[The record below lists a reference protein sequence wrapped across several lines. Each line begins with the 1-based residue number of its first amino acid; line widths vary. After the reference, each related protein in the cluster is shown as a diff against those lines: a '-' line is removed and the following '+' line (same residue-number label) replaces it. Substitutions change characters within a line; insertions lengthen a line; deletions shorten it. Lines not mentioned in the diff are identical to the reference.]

1 MSKSV
6 KKKQISIIIPVF
18 NEEKLIEKQ
27 IINLMRTIKN
37 TNDFE
42 IIIIENGS
50 IDKTYLVAKK
60 LAKEHPELKVLRQ
73 KTACYGLALKA
84 GIKEAKFNNIIQFDI
99 DFIDIDFL
107 EKSLKLIKKYDI
119 IIGSKLHVQ
128 SKDTRPRSRIIVTK
142 MVNWLIKLI
151 FNYQGTDTHGI
162 KSYKKD
168 KIDKI
173 INKVIT
179 THHFFETELILRAA
193 KRNFKI
199 TELPV
204 SIKELRPTRF
214 PVFIRLIEAVRE
226 MFILIKLKK
235 ELIK

>member
-1 MSKSV
+1 MTN
-6 KKKQISIIIPVF
+6 ITLLIPLF
-18 NEEKLIEKQ
+18 NEEFLLKK
-27 IINLMRTIKN
+27 NLLLLLNNIKKIREISN
-37 TNDFE
+37 FE
-42 IIIIENGS
+42 IILIENGS
-50 IDKTYLVAKK
+50 TDKTYETAIK
-60 LAKEHPELKVLRQ
+60 LSKNHKQLKVLQ
-73 KTACYGLALKA
+73 QYKPCYGLALKA

-142 MVNWLIKLI
+142 MINWLIKLI

-179 THHFFETELILRAA
+179 THHFFETELIIRAV
-193 KRNFKI
+193 KNNFKI
-199 TELPV
+199 IELPV
-204 SIKELRPTRF
+204 NIKELRPTRF
-214 PVFIRLIEAVRE
+214 PALVRLMEAIREIFV
-226 MFILIKLKK
+226 LIKLRK